1 MCSQINAEAGLPP
14 SSKAHSKGVT
24 YDLQFLIIHLRGAH
38 ICLFT
43 FWFYLLTSVLYIDSL
58 PSPSPPQLLIL
69 KTCPLGYINCLIEL
83 CIFNRLLCSLLGA
96 NEHVIVPGYAVCYIL
111 LHEVY
116 IPRPGSPS

>member
-1 MCSQINAEAGLPP
+1 M
-14 SSKAHSKGVT
+14 T
-24 YDLQFLIIHLRGAH
+24 YDFQFLIIHLARGGSY
-38 ICLFT
+38 LFVYIL
-43 FWFYLLTSVLYIDSL
+43 FYLSTSVLYIDSL